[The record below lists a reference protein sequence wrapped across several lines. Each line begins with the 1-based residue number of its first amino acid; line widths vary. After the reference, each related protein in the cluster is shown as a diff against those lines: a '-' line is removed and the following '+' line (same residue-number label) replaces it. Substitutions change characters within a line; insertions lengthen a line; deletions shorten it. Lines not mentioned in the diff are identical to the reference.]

1 MRARRR
7 SRAQRGQSLVEFAIV
22 LPVFLLVLF
31 GLIDF
36 TRLLFTYISVVNG
49 ARELSRGVAISS
61 RTNPGQDGI
70 NAFNAVTIFGGTVQP
85 ATSVTLGTGAACNA
99 LTSAGCSFSLAA
111 STTSITLTAGSG
123 ATGSLTVSL
132 LPAAISPAGL
142 TLSANGDY
150 VMVTAIDSSLSNG
163 TVRICPLPLQTTCAP
178 SLPASGGGGLVQVDV
193 TYTFNFNPLF
203 QNRLAGTVDA
213 SFMRPVSVLAT
224 SARTYLE

>member
-1 MRARRR
+1 MRAQ
-7 SRAQRGQSLVEFAIV
+7 RAQRGQSLVEFAIV

-49 ARELSRGVAISS
+49 ARELSRGYAISS

-70 NAFNAVTIFGGTVQP
+70 NAFNALTIFGGTVKP
-85 ATSVTLGTGAACNA
+85 ATSVTLGTGAAACNA

-111 STTSITLTAGSG
+111 STSSITLTAGSG
-123 ATGSLTVSL
+123 AIGSLTVSL
-132 LPAAISPAGL
+132 APASISPSGL

-150 VMVTAIDSSLSNG
+150 VMVSAIDSSLSTG
-163 TVRICPLPLQTTCAP
+163 TLRICPLPLQTGCAP
-178 SLPASGGGGLVQVDV
+178 SLPTSSAAGFVQVDV

-203 QNRLAGTVDA
+203 QNRLEGVVDA
-213 SFMRPVSVLAT
+213 SFMRPVSVLTT
-224 SARTYLE
+224 SARSYLE